1 MMYRSLIIGSLLA
14 ISCVSAAAQARINI
28 AAETTVDGETIS
40 LGQIS
45 RISARP
51 EIANRLETISLG
63 YAPGVGMTREVSPS
77 NIQLS
82 LRAAGFSEADTTIIA
97 PARITVRR
105 GAQTVDPQQLRVAVE
120 TAVKKQFEGT
130 NTLCK
135 IVRIDMREAPLVPVG
150 VVEVNATLGGIR
162 NFIERVPVPMEIRV
176 DGRLYRTMTATIE
189 IAIYADVA
197 VAAADIA
204 ANQPIREKDLKIERT
219 RLERSPANYFRDLA
233 AFKAVQTVRPIMAG
247 KPFMTDSIVAATV
260 IKLGDPVRIEA
271 STGRIK
277 IVINGEARAN
287 GRIGERISVKN
298 KDSGVIMQAIVVDQ
312 GLVKVVI

>member
-1 MMYRSLIIGSLLA
+1 MLFRSLIIGSLFA
-14 ISCVSAAAQARINI
+14 VSCVSAAAQARINI

-51 EIANRLETISLG
+51 EVASRLETISLG

-82 LRAAGFSEADTTIIA
+82 LRAAGFSEGDTTIIA

-105 GAQTVDPQQLRVAVE
+105 AAQTVDQQQLRVAVE

-130 NTLCK
+130 STDCE
-135 IVRIDMREAPLVPVG
+135 IVRIDMLEAPLVPVG
-150 VVEVNATLGGIR
+150 VVEVKATLGSIR
-162 NFIERVPVPMEIRV
+162 NFIERLPVQMEIRV
-176 DGRLYRTMTATIE
+176 DGRLYRTMTATVE
-189 IAIYADVA
+189 MALHAEVA
-197 VAAADIA
+197 VAATDIA
-204 ANQPIREKDLKIERT
+204 ANQPVREKDVKIERT
-219 RLERSPANYFRDLA
+219 RLERSPASYFRDLA